1 MKKTT
6 KIINDPIY
14 GFIRISNKIILDLI
28 DHKYFQRLRRISQ
41 LGLSYL
47 VYPGAHHTRFQH
59 AIGSMFLTQKAL
71 TTLRLKGHIITD
83 EEYEGTSIAVL
94 LHDIGHGPFSHA
106 LENSIA
112 DKISHEKMSVLFM
125 KKLNLEF
132 DKKLSIA
139 IKIFQ
144 NKYPKKFLHQLV
156 SSQLDMDRIDY
167 LNRDSFYS
175 GVQEGIVGAD
185 RIINMLNLANDEL
198 VIESKGIYSVEKFL
212 IARRLMYWQVYLHKT
227 VISAENMLIK
237 VLKRAKKL
245 TQKGESIFAPTSL
258 NFFLNSNNNLI
269 DFKKNEK
276 IFNAFV
282 NLDDNDIVTAIKEWQ
297 YNEDKVLSLLS
308 RKIINRN
315 LLKIRLSDK
324 PFDLDMINKLQKNI
338 MEKFNLNLEESK
350 YLIFSDYIS
359 NSAYEKNNT
368 SIKVLFK
375 NGSTKDILLASDQ
388 LNLQALSNKVIKY
401 FLCFSE

>member
-71 TTLRLKGHIITD
+71 TNLRLKGHTITD

-144 NKYPKKFLHQLV
+144 NKYPKKFLHQIV

-185 RIINMLNLANDEL
+185 RIINMLNVVNDEL

-212 IARRLMYWQVYLHKT
+212 VARRLMYWQVYLHKT

-258 NFFLNSNNNLI
+258 KFFLNSNNNLI

-297 YNEDKVLSLLS
+297 YNKDKVLSLLS
-308 RKIINRN
+308 SKIINRN
-315 LLKIRLSDK
+315 LLKIKLSDK
-324 PFDLDMINKLQKNI
+324 PFDLNMIFKLQKNI

-350 YLIFSDYIS
+350 YLIFSDHIS

-388 LNLQALSNKVIKY
+388 LNLQALSNKVVKY

>member
-185 RIINMLNLANDEL
+185 RIINMLNLVNDEL

-212 IARRLMYWQVYLHKT
+212 VARRLMYWQVYLHKT

-258 NFFLNSNNNLI
+258 KFFLNSNNNLI

-282 NLDDNDIVTAIKEWQ
+282 NLDDTDIVTAIKEWQ

-324 PFDLDMINKLQKNI
+324 PFDLNMINKLQKNI

>member
-185 RIINMLNLANDEL
+185 RIINMLNLVNDEL

-258 NFFLNSNNNLI
+258 KFFLNSNNNLI

-324 PFDLDMINKLQKNI
+324 PFDLNMINKLQKNI

>member
-83 EEYEGTSIAVL
+83 QEYEGTSIAVL

-185 RIINMLNLANDEL
+185 RIINMLNVVNDEL

-212 IARRLMYWQVYLHKT
+212 VARRLMYWQVYLHKT

-258 NFFLNSNNNLI
+258 KFFLNSKNNLI

-297 YNEDKVLSLLS
+297 YNKDKVLSLLS
-308 RKIINRN
+308 SKIINRN
-315 LLKIRLSDK
+315 LLKIKLSEK
-324 PFDLDMINKLQKNI
+324 PFDLNMIFKLQKKI
-338 MEKFNLNLEESK
+338 MGKFNLNLEESK
-350 YLIFSDYIS
+350 YLIFSDHIS

-388 LNLQALSNKVIKY
+388 LNLQALSNKVVKY

>member
-47 VYPGAHHTRFQH
+47 VYPGANHTRFQH

-175 GVQEGIVGAD
+175 GVQEGVVGAD
-185 RIINMLNLANDEL
+185 RIINMLNVVNDEL

-212 IARRLMYWQVYLHKT
+212 VARRLMYWQVYLHKT

-258 NFFLNSNNNLI
+258 KFFLNSNNNLI
-269 DFKKNEK
+269 NFKKNEK

-282 NLDDNDIVTAIKEWQ
+282 NLDDTDIVTSIKEWQ
-297 YNEDKVLSLLS
+297 YNKDKVLSLLS

-315 LLKIRLSDK
+315 LLKIKLSDK
-324 PFDLDMINKLQKNI
+324 PFDLNMIFKLQKNI
-338 MEKFNLNLEESK
+338 MEKFSLNLEESK

-388 LNLQALSNKVIKY
+388 LNLQALSNKVVKY

>member
-94 LHDIGHGPFSHA
+94 LHDIGHSPFSHA

-112 DKISHEKMSVLFM
+112 DKITHEKMSVLFM

-144 NKYPKKFLHQLV
+144 NKYPKKFL
-156 SSQLDMDRIDY
+156 
-167 LNRDSFYS
+167 F
-175 GVQEGIVGAD
+175 
-185 RIINMLNLANDEL
+185 
-198 VIESKGIYSVEKFL
+198 FL
-212 IARRLMYWQVYLHKT
+212 I
-227 VISAENMLIK
+227 
-237 VLKRAKKL
+237 
-245 TQKGESIFAPTSL
+245 
-258 NFFLNSNNNLI
+258 
-269 DFKKNEK
+269 
-276 IFNAFV
+276 
-282 NLDDNDIVTAIKEWQ
+282 
-297 YNEDKVLSLLS
+297 
-308 RKIINRN
+308 
-315 LLKIRLSDK
+315 
-324 PFDLDMINKLQKNI
+324 
-338 MEKFNLNLEESK
+338 
-350 YLIFSDYIS
+350 
-359 NSAYEKNNT
+359 
-368 SIKVLFK
+368 
-375 NGSTKDILLASDQ
+375 
-388 LNLQALSNKVIKY
+388 
-401 FLCFSE
+401 

>member
-94 LHDIGHGPFSHA
+94 LHDIGHSPFSHA

-132 DKKLSIA
+132 DNKLSIA

-185 RIINMLNLANDEL
+185 RIINMLNLVNDEL

-212 IARRLMYWQVYLHKT
+212 VARRLMYWQVYLHKT

-258 NFFLNSNNNLI
+258 KFFLNSNNNLI

-297 YNEDKVLSLLS
+297 YNKDKVLSLLS
-308 RKIINRN
+308 SKITNRN
-315 LLKIRLSDK
+315 LLKIKLSDK
-324 PFDLDMINKLQKNI
+324 PFDLNMINKLQKNI

>member
-94 LHDIGHGPFSHA
+94 LHDIGHSPFSHA

-132 DKKLSIA
+132 DNKLSIA

-185 RIINMLNLANDEL
+185 RIINMLNLVNDEL

-212 IARRLMYWQVYLHKT
+212 VARRLMYWQVYLHKT

-258 NFFLNSNNNLI
+258 KFFLNSNNNLI

-297 YNEDKVLSLLS
+297 YNKDKVLSLLS
-308 RKIINRN
+308 SKITNRN

-324 PFDLDMINKLQKNI
+324 PFDLNMINKLQKNI

>member
-28 DHKYFQRLRRISQ
+28 NHKYFQRLRRISQ

-185 RIINMLNLANDEL
+185 RIINMLNLVNDEL

-258 NFFLNSNNNLI
+258 KFFLNSNNNLI

-359 NSAYEKNNT
+359 NSAYEKDNT

>member
-47 VYPGAHHTRFQH
+47 VYPGANHTRYQH

-175 GVQEGIVGAD
+175 GVQEGVVGAD
-185 RIINMLNLANDEL
+185 RIINMLNVVNDEL

-212 IARRLMYWQVYLHKT
+212 VARRLMYWQVYLHKT

-258 NFFLNSNNNLI
+258 KFFLNSNNNLI
-269 DFKKNEK
+269 NFKKNEK

-282 NLDDNDIVTAIKEWQ
+282 NLDDTDIVTSIKEWQ
-297 YNEDKVLSLLS
+297 YNKDKVLSLLS

-315 LLKIRLSDK
+315 LLKIKLSDK
-324 PFDLDMINKLQKNI
+324 PFDLNMIFKLQKNI
-338 MEKFNLNLEESK
+338 MEKFSLNLEESK

-388 LNLQALSNKVIKY
+388 LNLQALSNKVVKY

>member
-71 TTLRLKGHIITD
+71 TNLRLKGHIITD

-144 NKYPKKFLHQLV
+144 NKYPKKFLHQIV

-185 RIINMLNLANDEL
+185 RIINMLNVVNDEL

-212 IARRLMYWQVYLHKT
+212 VARRLMYWQVYLHKT

-258 NFFLNSNNNLI
+258 KFFLNSNNNLI

-297 YNEDKVLSLLS
+297 YNKDKVLSLLS
-308 RKIINRN
+308 SKIINRN
-315 LLKIRLSDK
+315 LLKIKLSDK
-324 PFDLDMINKLQKNI
+324 PFDLNMIFKLQKNI

-350 YLIFSDYIS
+350 YLIFSDHIS

-388 LNLQALSNKVIKY
+388 LNLQALSNKVVKY

>member
-28 DHKYFQRLRRISQ
+28 NHKYFQRLRRISQ

-175 GVQEGIVGAD
+175 GVLEGIVGAD
-185 RIINMLNLANDEL
+185 RIINMLNLVNDEL

-258 NFFLNSNNNLI
+258 KFFLNSNNNLI

-359 NSAYEKNNT
+359 NSAYEKDNT

>member
-185 RIINMLNLANDEL
+185 RIINMLNLVNDEL

>member
-1 MKKTT
+1 MTLKINYISKQNRKASWALVASKGSKISDFKGIFTDQLCQ
-6 KIINDPIY
+6 KIIKYINNNQREKKDNI
-14 GFIRISNKIILDLI
+14 IS
-28 DHKYFQRLRRISQ
+28 
-41 LGLSYL
+41 
-47 VYPGAHHTRFQH
+47 
-59 AIGSMFLTQKAL
+59 
-71 TTLRLKGHIITD
+71 
-83 EEYEGTSIAVL
+83 
-94 LHDIGHGPFSHA
+94 
-106 LENSIA
+106 
-112 DKISHEKMSVLFM
+112 
-125 KKLNLEF
+125 LNLEF

-185 RIINMLNLANDEL
+185 RIINMLNVVNDEL

-212 IARRLMYWQVYLHKT
+212 VARRLMYWQVYLHKT

-258 NFFLNSNNNLI
+258 KFFLNSNNNLI

-338 MEKFNLNLEESK
+338 MEKFNLKLEESK

-388 LNLQALSNKVIKY
+388 LNLQALSNKVVKY
-401 FLCFSE
+401 FLCF